1 MPTMS
6 HSMRIKMRDEV
17 KDDRWTRRLAFP
29 ASLVLHLLIAAFP
42 IFGLPESLPKPQND
56 EAD

>member
-1 MPTMS
+1 MS

-42 IFGLPESLPKPQND
+42 IFGLLESLPKPQNN